1 METYPAQI
9 NTNDISTEGYSDFEI
24 IVKESNNLKSK
35 NILKNKELYKYN
47 SDYDLYYYG
56 LDEVNVKVNNKIMP
70 LEDALRSG
78 KITLEGIISKA
89 NKDVDENKITSD
101 MYKDGGSMIYKY
113 DNYTIIKYHSLDGNR
128 NVYIGVKNMNIND
141 L

>member
-1 METYPAQI
+1 METYPVQI

-89 NKDVDENKITSD
+89 NKDADENKITSD
-101 MYKDGGSMIYKY
+101 MYKDGGSMKYKY

-128 NVYIGVKNMNIND
+128 NVYIGVKDMNIND